1 MIHFDIANLE
11 KELKEL
17 EQQTTSQEFWENQQ
31 NTSQVLKRITEI
43 KNKVEEYKGK
53 ITEIYNSIFI
63 VKLDDTKNKSFCYSD
78 VLTNNIQL
86 YFDNM

>member
-43 KNKVEEYKGK
+43 KNKV
-53 ITEIYNSIFI
+53 
-63 VKLDDTKNKSFCYSD
+63 DKSKAK
-78 VLTNNIQL
+78 
-86 YFDNM
+86 